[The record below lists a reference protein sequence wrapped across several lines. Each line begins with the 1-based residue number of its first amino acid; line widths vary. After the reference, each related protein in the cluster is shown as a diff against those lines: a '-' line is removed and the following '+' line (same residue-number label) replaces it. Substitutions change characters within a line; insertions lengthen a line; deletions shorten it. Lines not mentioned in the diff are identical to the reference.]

1 MENWVVGG
9 VLVVFA
15 WCLGFIAGKRQPTSR
30 KRSGYMT
37 IDQYVK
43 LHGGMAAS
51 GEIEG
56 NALLYSNYDP
66 EVIEQRLFS

>member
-1 MENWVVGG
+1 MENWVVVG

-15 WCLGFIAGKRQPTSR
+15 WCLGFIAGKRQSTPR

-43 LHGGMAAS
+43 LNAGMVAP
-51 GEIEG
+51 GEVEG